1 MKNKKLEK
9 PDPKAVFKIVV
20 RKMMW
25 DWWTAEGNKSMK
37 RFIRKNFNE
46 YFEVK

>member
-1 MKNKKLEK
+1 MEKKRVEK
-9 PDPKAVFKIVV
+9 KRPKFEIQV

-25 DWWTAEGNKSMK
+25 DWWEAEGNKSMK
-37 RFIRKNFNE
+37 KYIRKHFNE